1 MLQNMGNARG
11 IGGRRAK
18 AHAKAFVFVGIADGK
33 HLRAGDI
40 VLPQPGCAVH
50 FAQVLFGKK
59 SKAVLVHD
67 ES

>member
-33 HLRAGDI
+33 QLRPGDI
-40 VLPQPGCAVH
+40 VLPQPGRAVY
-50 FAQVLFGKK
+50 FVQVLFGKK
-59 SKAVLVHD
+59 GKTVLVHG

>member
-33 HLRAGDI
+33 QLRPGDI
-40 VLPQPGCAVH
+40 VLIDRDQAAADKGKGKTAF
-50 FAQVLFGKK
+50 FA
-59 SKAVLVHD
+59 
-67 ES
+67 